1 MSDQPAMQ
9 RVRAI
14 FAHPVTGSTLTVL
27 SGLSF
32 LLVCMLLPMVGLA
45 GAATPHAAHNH
56 QVFSTILL
64 MTLAL
69 SGFAIASKV
78 ARRRRDQSPPP
89 WFSMALGV
97 VLALLW
103 IALHAGLLRI

>member
-1 MSDQPAMQ
+1 MQ
-9 RVRAI
+9 RIRAT

-32 LLVCMLLPMVGLA
+32 LLVCMLLPMVGPA
-45 GAATPHAAHNH
+45 GAATPHAARNH

-64 MTLAL
+64 LALVL
-69 SGFAIASKV
+69 SGFAIASKI

-89 WFSMALGV
+89 WLSMTLSV
-97 VLALLW
+97 VLALLFV
-103 IALHAGLLRI
+103 ALHAGLLRI